1 MATYLD
7 VASLVGIKIHSS
19 GVISNGTVN
28 VPAGNYYALCSVINE
43 EANSSTYNSLQ
54 SIVVGAGEAMAVN
67 VAGQASVSGINLG
80 PNGDSKINYVI
91 YTNNQ

>member
-28 VPAGNYYALCSVINE
+28 VPAGNYYALASIINAE
-43 EANSSTYNSLQ
+43 SSGSNFNSLQ
-54 SIVVGAGEAMAVN
+54 SIVVGAGEAMVVTAG
-67 VAGQASVSGINLG
+67 GQASISGVNLG
-80 PNGDSKINYVI
+80 EASGSKINYVI